1 MVIRKPIEM
10 LRKDGLDGFAERLKR
25 RITRRFEKKY
35 SALTVT
41 HNEAMKWYE
50 RRKDDY
56 ERLITAVCPYVSN
69 DAIIFDIG
77 ANIGY
82 FTLLLTER
90 LNFKGS
96 AYLFEPVPHL
106 AELCKTT
113 FSGVT
118 FGVTVLDFGL
128 SDMDAEEEIFIAN
141 NGNLG
146 WNTLISQM
154 ATPDMIKIRIRLKAF
169 DSCGIDVTPSF
180 IKVDVEGAEY
190 KVFRGMLGSLRK
202 WRPLPVVLC
211 EVGWGQSHPAWEQEM
226 SIFMEMKRIGYTIC
240 DLNGLPVDENK
251 LQRTTDVLFIPG
263 KPEKPF
269 QNLFQSD
276 ESTGHMTQGRKD
288 DG

>member
-1 MVIRKPIEM
+1 MVIGKALEI
-10 LRKDGLDGFAERLKR
+10 LRKDGLNGFAERLKR
-25 RITRRFEKKY
+25 RITRRLEKKH

-50 RRKDDY
+50 RRKDEY

-113 FSGVT
+113 FCGVT
-118 FGVTVLDFGL
+118 FSVTVFDFGL
-128 SDMDAEEEIFIAN
+128 SDGDTEEDIFIAN

-146 WNTLISQM
+146 WNTLVSQM
-154 ATPDMIKIRIRLKAF
+154 TTADMTKIRIRLKTF
-169 DSCGIDVTPSF
+169 DTCGIDVTPSF

-202 WRPLPVVLC
+202 WHPLPVVLC
-211 EVGWGQSHPAWEQEM
+211 EVGWGQSHPAWEEEL
-226 SIFMEMKRIGYTIC
+226 SLLVGMKRIGYTIC
-240 DLNGLPVDENK
+240 DLNGLPIDENN
-251 LQRTTDVLFIPG
+251 LQGTTDVLFIP
-263 KPEKPF
+263 KKA
-269 QNLFQSD
+269 
-276 ESTGHMTQGRKD
+276 
-288 DG
+288 